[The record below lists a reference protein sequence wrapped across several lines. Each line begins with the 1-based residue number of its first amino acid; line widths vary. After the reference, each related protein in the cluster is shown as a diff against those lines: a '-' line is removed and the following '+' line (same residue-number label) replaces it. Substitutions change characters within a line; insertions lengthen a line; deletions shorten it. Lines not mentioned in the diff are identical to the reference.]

1 MALTVLQLADF
12 TRLTLGGPADA
23 SLSSVALA
31 NMAGMYLVGMSRWKW
46 LDRSPVALAT
56 VAAQTYITPP
66 SDFDEP
72 LALESTSTGN
82 YYRWGTLEEVFTLRY
97 GTNQSQSGGEYVGAV
112 VRAAASGS
120 TPPEVR
126 IELFPT
132 PSASTSDV
140 FRLAYRGK
148 WPTLTSDSDYMP
160 FPDEIELL
168 YVRTFQTLAR
178 GFMEEDKGTA
188 SQRLAEFRMW
198 PEFIAAVR
206 SDRKKQVDH
215 GVMQGSLD
223 EWSPYSN
230 PAHTFS
236 TITGPW

>member
-1 MALTVLQLADF
+1 MALTVTQLADF

-23 SLSSVALA
+23 SLSTLTLA
-31 NMAGMYLVGMSRWKW
+31 NMAGRHLVSMSRWKW
-46 LDRSPVALAT
+46 LDRSPVAIPT
-56 VAAQTYITPP
+56 VAAQTYISPP

-72 LALESTSTGN
+72 LALVSTSTGN
-82 YYRWGTLEEVFTLRY
+82 YYRWGTLEEVTTLRY

-140 FRLAYRGK
+140 FRLAYRAK
-148 WPTLTSDSDYMP
+148 WPTLTADEDYMP
-160 FPDEIELL
+160 FPEEIELL
-168 YVRTFQTLAR
+168 FIRLFQTVAR
-178 GFMEEDKGTA
+178 GFMEEDKGNL
-188 SQRLAEFRMW
+188 SERLAEAVLW

-215 GVMQGSLD
+215 GALQGSLD
-223 EWSPYSN
+223 EWSPYSS
-230 PAHTFS
+230 PAHSFS
-236 TITGPW
+236 SITGPW